1 MRRMGSRWIKQ
12 LMQNDKLKAISIMSF
27 KIFRFFWGSKY
38 FRVWARGGFRWWHR
52 KTKRSLIGEGSLV
65 FKQLQGYFLFVQ
77 KLVALAKEALATK
90 EQEKEKV
97 VRENIFVQG
106 KRKYMNTLLTK
117 AIAKLEILVFTLQK
131 EKAIVA
137 SN

>member
-1 MRRMGSRWIKQ
+1 
-12 LMQNDKLKAISIMSF
+12 
-27 KIFRFFWGSKY
+27 
-38 FRVWARGGFRWWHR
+38 
-52 KTKRSLIGEGSLV
+52 LIGEGSLV